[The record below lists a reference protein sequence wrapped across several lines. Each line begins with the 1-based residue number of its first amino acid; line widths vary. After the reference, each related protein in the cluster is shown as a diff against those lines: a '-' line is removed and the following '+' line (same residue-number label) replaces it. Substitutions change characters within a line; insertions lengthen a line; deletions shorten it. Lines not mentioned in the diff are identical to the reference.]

1 MLRVMLLG
9 ERRLLD
15 HGRDIGASIQYRK
28 GWALLGY
35 LAVECDRRHPR
46 EQLADLLWPSL
57 PPIAARTNLRQ
68 VVANLNRVFDDHG
81 VSGLLQASRDEIGL
95 YPQPQVE
102 FDIHVLERAAKTPT
116 GGLLALEDAAMDFG
130 GEFLAGLELEDCPGF
145 EQWLQPMRA
154 RFATAGMQA
163 LRRLLEAQHG
173 AGQSR
178 HAIAT
183 ARRLLALDPWD
194 ETSARQLMVLLA
206 ADAQHAE
213 ALQVFDRLHVA
224 LQDDLGSAPTPAT
237 IALRDAIH
245 ASADAGTP
253 LAATLQ
259 ASTRHWTC
267 LVVCRVHPDG
277 EETHELLLAKLIAH
291 LQDAGAHPFLVGQD
305 SAYLGVI
312 AEAEPGDL
320 TTVAIR
326 AARIATAALRRFPGR
341 VALALCP
348 ALVQAHPLAGLAL
361 IGNAGAMVAPL
372 LAHAC
377 MDGVLVCDSLFGN
390 LFETFALHPHVDVVE
405 SGAAHPAR
413 LWRLGAEGTATSSGP
428 VAQAMTETATATG
441 LPRRQDNGSMPE
453 LLTQRLGDALP
464 DEEVAASAWLTVVAG
479 ADRGKRVG
487 ISERPLL
494 VGRATDCDLHLPRRT
509 ISRHHCVVWRES
521 EHYRLRDLGATNRTL
536 VNGSAVSDVRLADGD
551 RLRVGECILQF
562 GREV

>member
-1 MLRVMLLG
+1 MLSVVFLG
-9 ERRLLD
+9 ERRLLN
-15 HGRDIGASIQYRK
+15 HGHDIGASIQYRK

-81 VSGLLQASRDEIGL
+81 APDLLQASRDEVGL

-116 GGLLALEDAAMDFG
+116 SGLLALEDAAMDFG
-130 GEFLAGLELEDCPGF
+130 GEFLAGLQLEDCPGF
-145 EQWLQPMRA
+145 EQWLRPMRA
-154 RFATAGMQA
+154 RFATVGTHV
-163 LRRLLEAQHG
+163 LHRLLEAQHG

-183 ARRLLALDPWD
+183 ARCLLALDPWD
-194 ETSARQLMVLLA
+194 ETSARQLMILLA
-206 ADAQHAE
+206 ADTQHAE
-213 ALQVFDRLHVA
+213 ALQVFDRLRAA
-224 LQDDLGSAPTPAT
+224 LQHDLGSAPMPAT
-237 IALRDAIH
+237 AALRDAIQ
-245 ASADAGTP
+245 AAADAGTP
-253 LAATLQ
+253 LAATLR

-267 LVVCRVHPDG
+267 LVVCRVHPAGD
-277 EETHELLLAKLIAH
+277 ETHEVLLAKLIAH
-291 LQDAGAHPFLVGQD
+291 LQDAGAHPLLADQD
-305 SAYLGVI
+305 SVCLGVV

-320 TTVAIR
+320 TTVAIH
-326 AARIATAALRRFPGR
+326 AARIATAALRRFPGL

-372 LAHAC
+372 LAHAR
-377 MDGVLVCDSLFGN
+377 MDSVLVCDSLFGN
-390 LFETFALHPHVDVVE
+390 LFETFALHPHAEVVE
-405 SGAAHPAR
+405 SGAVRPAR
-413 LWRLGAEGTATSSGP
+413 LWYLGTEGTATSSGP
-428 VAQAMTETATATG
+428 VAQAMAETAMATG
-441 LPRRQDNGSMPE
+441 LPLRQDDGSMPD

-487 ISERPLL
+487 ITERPLL

-536 VNGSAVSDVRLADGD
+536 VNGGTVCDVRLVDGD
-551 RLRVGECILQF
+551 RLTVGECILQF